1 MSVSVRLR
9 MVSRTAFNRL
19 AHEIEQMLNHQDVDY
34 DVLTS
39 MIARLERRMQ
49 ELEKMDRAI
58 LEEMPSAEDMPEVD
72 IDKETKEADGIAI
85 RGFYLS
91 RKSKAILD
99 PSKVT
104 NSTASNKLEEEP
116 SNTMMATT
124 MFSIVNPETV
134 CNLLNLDDLGIQD
147 PHQKKTKEKRAE
159 ETHKFFLDTVRN
171 NEQGRDEVGLH
182 WMEDHTPIL
191 RNLVVAKRRLDRT
204 LIKLRETDTQYDNVF
219 NEWLNEEILERNFTG
234 ADSVFM
240 RFDWYKFSMFCTI
253 GRIEWRFNLP
263 SGPWWGGWWQ
273 LLLGIIKQA
282 RRKKKLRTG
291 MRKRF
296 RNEYLGK
303 LARTA
308 KKVTRKLKIREIVLS
323 GSYDDQQT

>member
-9 MVSRTAFNRL
+9 MVSRRAFNRL
-19 AHEIEQMLNHQDVDY
+19 ADEIEQMLNHQDVDY
-34 DVLTS
+34 DVLAS

-58 LEEMPSAEDMPEVD
+58 LEEMLSVEDMPEVD
-72 IDKETKEADGIAI
+72 IDEETKEADDIAI

-116 SNTMMATT
+116 SNTMMATN

-134 CNLLNLDDLGIQD
+134 CNLLNLDDLGTHD
-147 PHQKKTKEKRAE
+147 PHQKKTKQKRAE
-159 ETHKFFLDTVRN
+159 ET
-171 NEQGRDEVGLH
+171 
-182 WMEDHTPIL
+182 
-191 RNLVVAKRRLDRT
+191 KRRT
-204 LIKLRETDTQYDNVF
+204 
-219 NEWLNEEILERNFTG
+219 
-234 ADSVFM
+234 
-240 RFDWYKFSMFCTI
+240 
-253 GRIEWRFNLP
+253 EWRFNLP
-263 SGPWWGGWWQ
+263 SGPWWGDWWE
-273 LLLGIIKQA
+273 LLLGIIKQT
-282 RRKKKLRTG
+282 RRKKEWRTE

-296 RNEYLGK
+296 RNDYLGK

-308 KKVTRKLKIREIVLS
+308 KKFGAMEELQNLLQPADIQQLSVIRHN
-323 GSYDDQQT
+323 